1 MSAWAVAIYLGLG
14 LLYAGAC
21 VGAVVASPGKWKP
34 TSLWVK
40 LKIVAL
46 LLLAVVAWPVV
57 IPFSI
62 GYAIA
67 KKVSK

>member
-21 VGAVVASPGKWKP
+21 VGAAVAAPGVFGP
-34 TSLWVK
+34 TTLVVK

-46 LLLAVVAWPVV
+46 LLLAAVAWPAV
-57 IPFSI
+57 IVFSI

-67 KKVSK
+67 GRLSK